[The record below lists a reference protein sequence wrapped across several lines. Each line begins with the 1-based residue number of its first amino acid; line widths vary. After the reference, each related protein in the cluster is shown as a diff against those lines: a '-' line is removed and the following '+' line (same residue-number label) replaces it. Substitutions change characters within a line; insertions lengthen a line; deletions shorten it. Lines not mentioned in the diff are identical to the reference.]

1 MVPCAILDDVMIR
14 NLLEVVFSLHHRLR
28 VDKHTEIQKSRAVAC
43 HRLYTLDFWIVAR
56 WLLDLASWGI
66 LRIVIVVIR

>member
-28 VDKHTEIQKSRAVAC
+28 VDKHTEIQSQGRGLP
-43 HRLYTLDFWIVAR
+43 RLYTLDFWIVAR
-56 WLLDLASWGI
+56 WLLDLASWGM
-66 LRIVIVVIR
+66 LRIITVV

>member
-28 VDKHTEIQKSRAVAC
+28 VDNTEIQKSRAG
-43 HRLYTLDFWIVAR
+43 
-56 WLLDLASWGI
+56 LAPVYIPLTFG
-66 LRIVIVVIR
+66 

>member
-28 VDKHTEIQKSRAVAC
+28 VDKHTEIQKVKGGAC
-43 HRLYTLDFWIVAR
+43 PVYIPLTF
-56 WLLDLASWGI
+56 G
-66 LRIVIVVIR
+66 

>member
-28 VDKHTEIQKSRAVAC
+28 VDKHTEIQKSRAGLA
-43 HRLYTLDFWIVAR
+43 RLYTLDFWIVAR

>member
-28 VDKHTEIQKSRAVAC
+28 VDKHTEIQKSRAGLP
-43 HRLYTLDFWIVAR
+43 RLYTLDFWIVAR
-56 WLLDLASWGI
+56 WLFDLASWGM

>member
-28 VDKHTEIQKSRAVAC
+28 VDKHTEIQKSRAGLAP
-43 HRLYTLDFWIVAR
+43 FISR
-56 WLLDLASWGI
+56 WLFDLASWGM